1 MQDKII
7 QLSEQGYSVRVGD
20 YFGEAWA
27 LIKPHLG
34 IFIGF
39 SLLSFVIAMMVSIVP
54 FAGIV
59 VNPLISAAFYLA
71 LRAADKGENVSLDTF
86 FSVLKTEHIGNLIL
100 TALVSALLI
109 IIGMLF
115 IILPG
120 IYLAV
125 GYSFIVPLV
134 LFSGEKDFWQI
145 LENSRKIITANW
157 WGIFGWII
165 VVGIVVTFATIFTLF
180 IGLVVIYPWFYAI
193 SYVGYKDIVGFDE
206 EEKELSDHLVSD
218 L

>member
-1 MQDKII
+1 MQDKIAKI
-7 QLSEQGYSVRVGD
+7 TQQGYSLRISD

-39 SLLSFVIAMMVSIVP
+39 TLLSFVIAAMCSIIP
-54 FAGIV
+54 FAGVI
-59 VNPLISAAFYLA
+59 VNPIISAAYYLA
-71 LRAADKGENVSLDTF
+71 FRSADKGEKVTLDTF
-86 FSVLKTEHIGNLIL
+86 FSIFKTEHIGNLIL
-100 TALVSALLI
+100 TTLVSAVLSV
-109 IIGMLF
+109 IGFLF
-115 IILPG
+115 LILPG

-157 WGIFGWII
+157 WGVFGWLI
-165 VVGIVVTFATIFTLF
+165 VIGIVVFFATIFTLF
-180 IGLVVIYPWFYAI
+180 IGLVVIVPWMYAI
-193 SYVGYKDIVGFDE
+193 TYMGYKDVVGFDDN
-206 EEKELSDHLVSD
+206 EKEIEDHLIV
-218 L
+218 